1 MQRIPEPELMDEPA
15 QARAYAD
22 ADFEEPN
29 REFVERALEW
39 LGDLPENAAVLD
51 LGCGPGDITLRLA
64 RALPNARV
72 HGLDGSPAMLAIA
85 RQRLAP
91 EGDGRV
97 AFLQGLVPGAELPL
111 QSYDA
116 IVSNSLLHHLH
127 SPAGFWEMIA
137 DTGAPGAPVV
147 VMDLFRPADPVV
159 AEQLVETYAAG
170 EPEVLRKDF
179 HASLLAAFEPGEVHD
194 QLAAC
199 RLEGFS
205 VEAVSDRHMLIR
217 GRLPD

>member
-1 MQRIPEPELMDEPA
+1 MQRIEEPELMDEPA

-29 REFVERALEW
+29 SRFVELALNW
-39 LGDLPENAAVLD
+39 LGALPDGAAVLD

-64 RALPNARV
+64 DALPGARV

-85 RQRLAP
+85 RERLAEQP
-91 EGDGRV
+91 DGRV
-97 AFLQGLVPGAELPL
+97 TFLQGLVPGAELPL

-127 SPAGFWEMIA
+127 QPAGFWTTIA
-137 DTGAPGAPVV
+137 DTGSPGAPVV
-147 VMDLFRPADPVV
+147 VMDLFRPPDEAT
-159 AEQLVETYAAG
+159 ALELVETYAAD

-179 HASLLAAFEPGEVHD
+179 HASLLAAFEPDEVRD

-199 RLEGFS
+199 RLGDFT
-205 VEAVSDRHMLIR
+205 VETVSDRHMLIR
-217 GRLPD
+217 GRLPR

>member
-1 MQRIPEPELMDEPA
+1 MQRTPEPELMDEPE
-15 QARAYAD
+15 QARAYAE
-22 ADFEEPN
+22 ADFDEPN
-29 REFVERALEW
+29 EQFVEQAIEW
-39 LGDLPENAAVLD
+39 LGDLPDTAAVLD

-64 RALPNARV
+64 RALPSARV

-85 RQRLAP
+85 RNRLAS
-91 EGDGRV
+91 ETDGRV
-97 AFLQGLVPGAELPL
+97 AFIQGLVPGAELPL

-127 SPAGFWEMIA
+127 RPACFWEMIA

-147 VMDLFRPADPVV
+147 VMDLFRPVDAETARELV
-159 AEQLVETYAAG
+159 ATYAAD

-179 HASLLAAFEPGEVHD
+179 HASLLAAFEPAEVLD

-199 RLEGFS
+199 RLEGFA
-205 VEAVSDRHMLIR
+205 VDAVSDRHMLIR
-217 GRLPD
+217 GHLPR